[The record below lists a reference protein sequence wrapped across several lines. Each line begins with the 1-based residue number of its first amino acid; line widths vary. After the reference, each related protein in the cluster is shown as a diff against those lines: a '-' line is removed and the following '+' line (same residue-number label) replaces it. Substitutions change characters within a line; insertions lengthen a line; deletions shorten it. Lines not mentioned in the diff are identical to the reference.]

1 MPSSTAREPLSL
13 AEPTPPRPDDS
24 IALILD
30 LADQLRRESIE
41 RGRRPVGLG
50 VVVPG
55 QGRCGSGGGR
65 LLGEPGVA

>member
-30 LADQLRRESIE
+30 LADTEQLAVMAVQRADGAFARQEAE
-41 RGRRPVGLG
+41 RLAALVQAHALDDPSAG
-50 VVVPG
+50 
-55 QGRCGSGGGR
+55 
-65 LLGEPGVA
+65 